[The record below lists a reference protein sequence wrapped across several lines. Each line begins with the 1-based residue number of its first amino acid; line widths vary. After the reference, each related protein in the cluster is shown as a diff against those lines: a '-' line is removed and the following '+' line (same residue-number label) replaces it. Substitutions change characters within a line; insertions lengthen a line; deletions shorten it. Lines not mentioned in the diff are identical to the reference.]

1 VPLPRPNPARACR
14 SLPQPAL
21 PAAGCGRLRQAAVA
35 RLPGNEGPCF
45 ESDPPSFSP
54 PPSTH
59 GPSVPV
65 SQVQSVNEWYPIPRR
80 RRGKKPPIHFSRE
93 KKAGRESAVSG
104 DDDAPANRLPCFLSR
119 FIYFPGETRE
129 KWMGAKLLL
138 EEGLSI
144 QVKEGTPVSCRVTRI
159 LVLNA
164 CFNSRCRRSR
174 AWRSGC
180 ATQFRSRPDDAALA
194 VALAL
199 RAHELTAVRIRS
211 LNRHCLAP
219 PPGR

>member
-1 VPLPRPNPARACR
+1 M
-14 SLPQPAL
+14 
-21 PAAGCGRLRQAAVA
+21 
-35 RLPGNEGPCF
+35 
-45 ESDPPSFSP
+45 
-54 PPSTH
+54 
-59 GPSVPV
+59 
-65 SQVQSVNEWYPIPRR
+65 
-80 RRGKKPPIHFSRE
+80 
-93 KKAGRESAVSG
+93 SG

-180 ATQFRSRPDDAALA
+180 ATQFRSRPDDACIA